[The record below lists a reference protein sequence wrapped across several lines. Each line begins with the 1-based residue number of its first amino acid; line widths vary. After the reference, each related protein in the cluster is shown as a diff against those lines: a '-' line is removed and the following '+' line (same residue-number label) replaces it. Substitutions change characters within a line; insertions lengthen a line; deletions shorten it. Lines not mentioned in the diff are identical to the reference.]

1 MDRRNFLKSSITLCG
16 VGVVGSLAFLES
28 CKKNNSVNQTAQ
40 GPTVNFTLDLTAPA
54 NSALNSSGGSVS
66 SNNVVVANHNG
77 SYIAVA
83 QACTHNG
90 CSVNYNASGNNFIC
104 PCHNGV
110 FNANGT
116 VKSGPPPTALK
127 QYTVTKS
134 GNILTIKG

>member
-28 CKKNNSVNQTAQ
+28 CKKSNPPTTNS
-40 GPTVNFTLDLTAPA
+40 FTLDLTQSA
-54 NSALNSSGGSVS
+54 NSALNNSGGYIY
-66 SNNVVVANHNG
+66 SNGVVVANHNG
-77 SYIAVA
+77 SFIAVA
-83 QACTHNG
+83 EACTHNG
-90 CSVNYNASGNNFIC
+90 CSVQYNGSGNNFIC

-127 QYTVTKS
+127 KYTVSKS
-134 GNILTIKG
+134 GSILTITG